1 MSNVYLILSTVDD
14 HATASRLSR
23 QLVEEGLVACVNVV
37 SGLISTYRWEDE
49 IRQEEEYLM
58 ILKTSGRSL
67 ARTQARLVELHPYEV
82 PEVVAILI
90 ESGHQPYLDWIASET
105 T

>member
-1 MSNVYLILSTVDD
+1 MSNVYLILSTIDD

-23 QLVEEGLVACVNVV
+23 QLVEEGLVACVNIV

-58 ILKTSGRSL
+58 ILKTSGHSL

-82 PEVVAILI
+82 PEVVAIPV
-90 ESGHQPYLDWIASET
+90 ESGHQAYLDWITSET